1 MGAGPRCF
9 WASPASSPL
18 RRCSR
23 HAFRFEKYNPSRR
36 SRAPIS
42 PGLWQASASFSTFT
56 LYSAVNRRR
65 VDFATTSTSLDIS
78 AGTVTTFD
86 ALIPTSLLALY
97 SKLRGGECLT
107 HVDTEG
113 RGLDSV

>member
-1 MGAGPRCF
+1 M
-9 WASPASSPL
+9 
-18 RRCSR
+18 
-23 HAFRFEKYNPSRR
+23 FEKYNPSRR

-42 PGLWQASASFSTFT
+42 PGLVQASAARNTWC

-65 VDFATTSTSLDIS
+65 VGFATTSTSLDIS

-86 ALIPTSLLALY
+86 ALIPKSLLALY
-97 SKLRGGECLT
+97 IKLRGGECLT

-113 RGLDSV
+113 SVILA